1 MSDESADNDEV
12 RRTVEAVARDSYGRL
27 VAWLAKRLR
36 DVAAAEDA
44 VGDAFVA
51 ALSTWPRDGLPD
63 QPEAWL
69 LTTAR
74 NRLNE
79 RYRRERTAATAHARA
94 LQLLAER
101 AERAAAGTAFPDER
115 LGLMFASAHPAIDAA
130 ARTPLILQTVLGLD
144 AAAIARAFLVA
155 PSTMGQRLVR
165 AKAKIR
171 DAAIA
176 FEVPEPHELPE
187 RLEAVLESIYAVY
200 GGGWGD
206 AAGADPRA
214 RGLADEALWLARVLA
229 GLLPDEPETRG
240 LLALILFCEARRP
253 ARRAADGSYVP
264 LSLQDPDHW
273 DHAQIADAE
282 AHLAAAARS
291 GRPGRFQLE
300 AAIQSVHAD
309 RAQSGRIE
317 WAAIAALYDELV
329 RIAPTLGALVGRAAA
344 VAEVHGPAAALL
356 RLDQIESDAVAG
368 YQPYWAVRAH
378 LLQRLG
384 DPGAAAA
391 FDRAIDLAEDPALR
405 TFLLG
410 RRA

>member
-1 MSDESADNDEV
+1 MTDADDAI

-74 NRLNE
+74 NRLHA

-101 AERAAAGTAFPDER
+101 AERAAAGTTFPDER

-155 PSTMGQRLVR
+155 PATMSQRLVR
-165 AKAKIR
+165 SKAKIR
-171 DAAIA
+171 EAAIA
-176 FEVPEPHELPE
+176 FEVPEPHELPA
-187 RLEAVLESIYAVY
+187 RLDAVPESIYAVY
-200 GGGWGD
+200 GSGWGD
-206 AAGADPRA
+206 AAGADLRA
-214 RGLADEALWLARVLA
+214 GLADEALWLARVLA
-229 GLLPDEPETRG
+229 GLLPDEPEARG

-264 LSLQDPDHW
+264 LSQQDPARW
-273 DHAQIADAE
+273 DHAQIRDAE
-282 AHLAAAARS
+282 QNLAAAARS

-309 RAQSGRIE
+309 RAQSGRTE
-317 WAAIAALYDELV
+317 WTAIAALYDELV
-329 RIAPTLGALVGRAAA
+329 RLAPTLGALVGRAAA

-356 RLDQIESDAVAG
+356 RLDQIGSDAVAG

-384 DPGAAAA
+384 DARAAAA
-391 FDRAIDLAEDPALR
+391 FDRAIGLAEDPALR
-405 TFLLG
+405 SFLLE
-410 RRA
+410 RRG